1 MLCIWCG
8 LVPAAWAFGWSLFL
22 TVELSDDEIHP
33 DDYASAKLWRDFW
46 QPVFAIFPPLM
57 GAAYTFTFFAF
68 LGIMSLKV
76 KPTLVAVTTIQAV
89 YVCIATASFFGGFPW
104 FYWRRGTLKQ
114 QLHEEREEA
123 SARLTA
129 HKQLAAAAAA
139 EAAGGEQ
146 AAPCSQGDEDEMLSP
161 PRLPLGATPL

>member
-22 TVELSDDEIHP
+22 TVELNNDEIHP

-46 QPVFAIFPPLM
+46 SPVFAIFPPLM

-76 KPTLVAVTTIQAV
+76 KPTLTAVTTVQAV
-89 YVCIATASFFGGFPW
+89 YVCIATACFFGGFPW
-104 FYWRRGTLKQ
+104 FYWRRRTLKQ
-114 QLHEEREEA
+114 QLHDEREEA
-123 SARLTA
+123 TARLSA
-129 HKQLAAAAAA
+129 DKALAAAADA
-139 EAAGGEQ
+139 EASGRAEVAGYGDD
-146 AAPCSQGDEDEMLSP
+146 AAMLA
-161 PRLPLGATPL
+161 RMPLGATPL